1 MSNFL
6 GLPFEQWVKNQ
17 IDTRQTSLGK
27 YSNIPENDLLAY
39 STKTPFLR
47 LASSVDVTK
56 FGAKDKDGNEIE
68 LNKSVYQQLDD
79 IQGLDPSQFS
89 GDTLARNFILQGGVV
104 SAPQGELD
112 VSSSFSGLQGGL
124 NDGLSG
130 FNGAYGW
137 GGTQE
142 RGFVPMPGITDADI
156 TYYNNGALSKTI
168 INVKCFSKAQFQ
180 LLDVLYLRPGY
191 TLLLEFGWSTYLDN
205 SGNLQSMDNFYSQP
219 LTALLNGG
227 STQYELYEK
236 IEAERELK
244 FGNYD
249 AIYGKITKFNWQFNP
264 DGSYDCQIQLTAVG
278 DVIESLKINI
288 NNPKDKS
295 TSEDQKENKKDD
307 GKGFFASLFSSS
319 DDVKEEEIEGQL
331 PLIANKNK
339 SMLHREMYDLFKACA
354 KLVAKDNSSTSPPKF
369 FNYILRIPDETG
381 KPSAEANK
389 RFPKAILAVP
399 VEPTDDSMNESPQVY
414 MRYGA
419 LIAFIQAKLLLYTTK
434 PKLVPIVTFD
444 MKFDDLDDDDN
455 VILTIPGQFSSNPK
469 VCLIPYTNGAA
480 GEETLVFPETELNE
494 VMSEIQGVFN
504 YKNNTYLARLANVMV
519 NINYISAT
527 LTALAP
533 EEGGDVNL
541 ISFLQSINKGIIES
555 LGSINSF
562 DCRLSQN
569 GTQIQFIEDIPQR
582 FDNPPPVGEFTRF
595 NVFGVKPGVNGSFI
609 RSINLTADLSNNFAT
624 MISIGAQANSNQVS
638 GNGTA
643 FSNYNAGLKDRII
656 PEKLS
661 SPSTEGTGGE
671 KEPLPE
677 VQVAT
682 NFKENIFNADSDNDK
697 SKLLETVYGGRKWID
712 DNVNSLTAFND
723 THANLLLG
731 ILTSQP
737 LTGGDPVLQS
747 PFFLPFN
754 LSLEMDG
761 ISGIKLF
768 QKFLMTDDIL
778 PPSYQNDNVD
788 LQVTGVNQKIDGSA
802 WITKLDTLSVP
813 ANKSPGT
820 PNRPAQQQSTATQQ
834 VFSSGAGKPLPPTS
848 VVDPPESLN
857 PESVTRFN
865 AMQEAY
871 NAVFARDG
879 EVGGMCAQWTYNLAL
894 NYVKYLNGKTISGN
908 KLRAGGNANNNN
920 EYYNNLTKLGYVKT
934 VSTGISKVT
943 LLSKLSTTTW
953 GYGDVVAYYA
963 NDKPITGTNTH
974 YKYGHTQIYV
984 GSINSSKWSTSK
996 ATNYGATFVYNS
1008 RPSNNWNL
1016 LIFRAP
1022 ETA

>member
-6 GLPFEQWVKNQ
+6 GLPFRQWVKDQ

-27 YSNIPENDLLAY
+27 YNNIPENDLLAY
-39 STKTPFLR
+39 STKAPFLR

-56 FGAKDKDGNEIE
+56 FGPKDKNGNQIE
-68 LNKSVYQQLDD
+68 LNKSVYKQLESL
-79 IQGLDPSQFS
+79 GLPVDQFS
-89 GDTLARNFILQGGVV
+89 GNALSRNLILQGGVV
-104 SAPQGELD
+104 SSPQGNLE
-112 VSSSFSGLQGGL
+112 SNTSFSGLKGGL
-124 NDGLSG
+124 NDQLSG

-137 GGTQE
+137 GGIQE

-205 SGNLQSMDNFYSQP
+205 NGNIQSMDNFYSPP

-236 IEAERELK
+236 IEKERELK

-264 DGSYDCQIQLTAVG
+264 DGSYDCQIQLTSVG

-288 NNPKDKS
+288 PNPKDKS
-295 TSEDQKENKKDD
+295 TSEDTEAEDD

-319 DDVKEEEIEGQL
+319 DEEESEDQL

-354 KLVAKDNSSTSPPKF
+354 KLVAKDNSSTSPPKL

-389 RFPKAILAVP
+389 RFKKAILAVP
-399 VEPTDDSMNESPQVY
+399 VEPTDDDQNESPQVY

-419 LIAFIQAKLLLYTTK
+419 LMAFIQAKLLLYTTK
-434 PKLVPIVTFD
+434 PKPVPIVTFD

-480 GEETLVFPETELNE
+480 GDETLVFPETELNE
-494 VMSEIQGVFN
+494 VMGEIADVFK

-533 EEGGDVNL
+533 EEGGDVSL
-541 ISFLQSINKGIIES
+541 ISYLQSINKGIIES

-582 FDNPPPVGEFTRF
+582 FDNPPPSGEFTRF

-609 RSINLTADLSNNFAT
+609 RNVNLTADLSNNFAT

-638 GNGTA
+638 GNATA
-643 FSNYNAGLKDRII
+643 FSNYNAGLEDRII

-661 SPSTEGTGGE
+661 SPSTEETGGE
-671 KEPLPE
+671 KDPTPE
-677 VQVAT
+677 SQALT
-682 NFKENIFNADSDNDK
+682 NFKENIFDADSDDDK
-697 SKLLETVYGGRKWID
+697 AKLLETVYGGRKWID

-731 ILTSQP
+731 ILASQP
-737 LTGGDPVLQS
+737 LTGGDPVLQA

-768 QKFLMTDDIL
+768 QKFLMTDDVL
-778 PPSYQNDNVD
+778 PPSYQDDNVD

-834 VFSSGAGKPLPPTS
+834 VYSSGTTKPLPATS

-857 PESVTRFN
+857 PTAITRFN
-865 AMQEAY
+865 AMQDSY

-879 EVGGMCAQWTYNLAL
+879 EVSGMCAQWTYNLAL
-894 NYVKYLNGKTISGN
+894 NYVKYLNGKSISGN

-920 EYYNNLTKLGYVKT
+920 EYYNNLTKLGYTKT
-934 VSTGISKVT
+934 TSTGLSRTT
-943 LLSKLSTTTW
+943 LNSKLNTTVW
-953 GYGDVVAYYA
+953 GFGDVVAYYA
-963 NDKPITGTNTH
+963 NDKPSTGSNTH

-984 GSINSSKWSTSK
+984 GRINSSKWSTSK
-996 ATNYGATFVYNS
+996 ATNYGSTFVYRT
-1008 RPSNNWNL
+1008 RPSDNWNL
-1016 LIFRAP
+1016 IIFRAP
-1022 ETA
+1022 ELA